1 MKKVVTFVALLFVA
15 CMFLTACA
23 PAATAT
29 SAAVEPTT
37 APAVEQATSAPEATT
52 APAAEKK
59 EYNIAVIRW
68 DPNDI
73 YFNGVQL
80 GQEMER
86 DRIQTEEGVTINFNV
101 FGANDAAKQVTALQQ
116 MMDTGIDGVLI
127 SPWRGE
133 AMVSLVEDL
142 NTRGIPV
149 VAHNNAIPGG
159 KSAFV
164 AMDNF
169 AAGEGAAKYVVQRL
183 EEVRG
188 ADWAKT
194 EGGVLV
200 ELRCIVTISADIG
213 RHDGYHSVFDPI
225 LAENKN
231 LTWETT
237 EAGCD
242 GAKARKYVDDMIS
255 RYGDKIM
262 AIVSIDGTM
271 GVGGA
276 VPALD
281 AQSMLVPPED
291 AKHIVIATVDG
302 TQVEL
307 QAINKGDTDVSFVQP
322 AVGEGITSMHVL
334 WDMIKNGGAQMDTP
348 TADSDYLT
356 GDEPWE
362 PVVETS
368 GASLG
373 FEGPW
378 FKLQTYGVPVDRK
391 VEDKSNW
398 GNLIYVD
405 QNGSDPVYDGNY
417 GK

>member
-1 MKKVVTFVALLFVA
+1 MKKVVQLVTLLVVA
-15 CMFLTACA
+15 CMFITACA
-23 PAATAT
+23 PKATPAPVTTVPATEEAATAP
-29 SAAVEPTT
+29 ETT
-37 APAVEQATSAPEATT
+37 EAPET
-52 APAAEKK
+52 AKK

-73 YFNGVQL
+73 YFNGVQM
-80 GQEMER
+80 GQEIER
-86 DRIQTEEGVTINFNV
+86 DRIQTEEGVTIKFNV

-116 MMDTGIDGVLI
+116 IMDAGVDGVLI

-133 AMVSLVEDL
+133 AMVSLVEEL
-142 NTRGIPV
+142 NERNVPV
-149 VAHNNAIPGG
+149 VSHNNAIPGG
-159 KSAFV
+159 KLSFV
-164 AMDNF
+164 AFDNF
-169 AAGEGAAKYVVQRL
+169 AAGKGGGEYVVQRL

-188 ADWAKT
+188 ADWAET

-225 LAENKN
+225 LADHPN
-231 LTWETT
+231 LKWETT

-255 RYGDKIM
+255 RYGDKIL

-281 AQSMLVPPED
+281 AQGMLYPADDP
-291 AKHIVIATVDG
+291 KHVVIATVDG

-307 QAINKGDTDVSFVQP
+307 EAINRGDSDVAFVQP
-322 AVGEGITSMHVL
+322 AVGEGITSMRVL
-334 WDMIKNGGAQMDTP
+334 WDMIKAGAQLDIP
-348 TADSDYLT
+348 TGEIEYLV
-356 GDEPWE
+356 GDEPWQ
-362 PVVETS
+362 PVYQVS
-368 GASLG
+368 GEEFG

-378 FKLQTYGVPVDRK
+378 FRLQAYGVPVDCK
-391 VEDKSNW
+391 VDDDSNW
-398 GNLIYVD
+398 GNMMYVK
-405 QNGSDPVYDGNY
+405 QNGSAPAYDGKF
-417 GK
+417 GR